1 MRHARYAAAVS
12 ATALALTLA
21 ACSAPA
27 ESPESGSDSG
37 TDGAALSGSL
47 NIACSQQEDFCQAI
61 TAAFAAETGI
71 DATYVRLGSG
81 EVLAR
86 LETNPGE
93 FDVWSGGQAEN
104 HLIADDRGFVE
115 RYVSSNA
122 AALPAEYNDA
132 EGIWS
137 GFYTDSIAFCSNQAE
152 LDRLGIDAPDSWDDL
167 LDPALEGAVSLSHP
181 ATAGVG
187 YMAMFT
193 IYTLNGYDSDATLDY
208 FTELNTN
215 ILQYSKSA
223 ATGTEQAGRGE
234 VAVAIALDSDCVKAE
249 LAGFSDLVTT
259 YPLEGTGY
267 EVGSISLLKDA
278 RNLDAAKAYFD
289 WILTTDAQNLYQ
301 DVPSFA
307 APTLPDAELGADVPP
322 QDTVNKV
329 DWDLERAAGERDAL
343 VELFETVISSSN
355 DAI

>member
-1 MRHARYAAAVS
+1 MRPARTMAVLS
-12 ATALALTLA
+12 ATAFALTIG
-21 ACSAPA
+21 ACSAPVDSSSA
-27 ESPESGSDSG
+27 DPENTITGP
-37 TDGAALSGSL
+37 L

-61 TAAFAAETGI
+61 TAAFTEQTGI
-71 DATYVRLGSG
+71 QANYVRLGSG

-86 LETNPGE
+86 LETTPGE

-115 RYVSSNA
+115 RYISPNA
-122 AALPAEYNDA
+122 SALPPEYNDA
-132 EGIWS
+132 DGIWS
-137 GFYTDSIAFCSNQAE
+137 GFYTDSIAFCVNQVE
-152 LDRLGIDAPDSWDDL
+152 LDRLGVDVPSSWDDL
-167 LDPALEGAVSLSHP
+167 LDPALRGSVSLSHP

-187 YMAMFT
+187 YMAMYT
-193 IYTLNGYDSDATLDY
+193 IYTLNGYDADATLDY
-208 FTELNTN
+208 FTRLNSN

-234 VAVAIALDSDCVKAE
+234 VAVAIALDSDCRKAE
-249 LAGFSDLVTT
+249 LAGFSDLSIA

-267 EVGSISLLKDA
+267 EVGAISLLTGA
-278 RNLDAAKAYFD
+278 RNLEAAKVYFD

-301 DVPSFA
+301 DVPSYA

-329 DWDLERAAGERDAL
+329 DWDLQRAAGNRDLL
-343 VELFETVISSSN
+343 VELFETVISSSE